1 MIQRAPYLLYLL
13 QFESFQNS
21 IRMLLQKLSENRMTV
36 LIYALGS
43 ILILVLIFRFLARK
57 K

>member
-1 MIQRAPYLLYLL
+1 MYLL

-21 IRMLLQKLSENRMTV
+21 IRMLLNKLSENRLTR
-36 LIYALGS
+36 LACALGG
-43 ILILVLIFRFLARK
+43 IIVLTLIFRFLARK

>member
-1 MIQRAPYLLYLL
+1 MYLL

-21 IRMLLQKLSENRMTV
+21 IRMLLNKLSENRLALLACTLGGIIV
-36 LIYALGS
+36 LT
-43 ILILVLIFRFLARK
+43 LIFRFLARK

>member
-1 MIQRAPYLLYLL
+1 MLHRSPHLMYLL

-21 IRMLLQKLSENRMTV
+21 IRMFLYKFSENRLTV
-36 LIYALGS
+36 LAYAVGV
-43 ILILVLIFRFLARK
+43 IIALILIFRVLARK

>member
-1 MIQRAPYLLYLL
+1 MMHRSPHLMYLL

-21 IRMLLQKLSENRMTV
+21 IRMLLNKLSENRLALLACTLGGIIV
-36 LIYALGS
+36 LT
-43 ILILVLIFRFLARK
+43 LIFRFLARK

>member
-1 MIQRAPYLLYLL
+1 MYLL

-21 IRMLLQKLSENRMTV
+21 IRMFLYKFSENRLTV
-36 LIYALGS
+36 LAYAVGV
-43 ILILVLIFRFLARK
+43 IIALILIFRVLARK